1 VLDLATALQF
11 PIATSSFAAQRLLDI
26 LPFHDSEAMRSARLN
41 LYRAGDS
48 AARGFRDDTFLYG
61 AFQLADRAQ
70 AALAGLAVDASTFKA
85 FTPGYLRKAASD
97 LIAGSAAFFE
107 AFATPS
113 ARQVLQD
120 RIRNARQVL
129 SFANEVCA
137 PSKLS
142 SDGYYPLDEIVEN
155 CYARGDYPAPWLLE
169 QVGERYAE
177 AWLAEAS
184 INGRPLRGLQST
196 GQSLCLA
203 DKTMP
208 MLHAGM
214 GACFARNTIHRL
226 TPLSTAEEIDDAL
239 KSFLDLVDD
248 NSRAGYKGAALEAL
262 GYVVRSRYIQ
272 MVDAIYD
279 RLVLMDGPASEHFWH
294 GAGRAIFFSPM
305 YMAPGFSPFHAAA
318 REGPNDTARLNARAG
333 VAWAFTM
340 ANLKEPEIVADFLM
354 HHEDEIS
361 EDRAFENGVTS
372 ALISAGETVPGHRFV
387 TGFCRYE
394 PVSLPVADK
403 WNRYI
408 GSDCEPQVTFYREML
423 RSKGMP
429 GEVFRYHSLR
439 DLIASLEV

>member
-26 LPFHDSEAMRSARLN
+26 LPFHDSEAMRTARLN
-41 LYRAGDS
+41 LYKAGDS
-48 AARGFRDDTFLYG
+48 AAREFRDDTFLYG

-70 AALAGLAVDASTFKA
+70 AALTVLVVDASTLKA

-97 LIAGSAAFFE
+97 LITGSTAFFE
-107 AFATPS
+107 AFATAS

-120 RIRNARQVL
+120 RIRNTRQAL

-137 PSKLS
+137 PWELS
-142 SDGYYPLDEIVEN
+142 LDGHYPIDEFVEN

-184 INGRPLRGLQST
+184 INGRPLRGLLAT
-196 GQSLCLA
+196 GQSLCPA

-214 GACFARNTIHRL
+214 GTCFAKNTIHRL
-226 TPLSTAEEIDDAL
+226 TPLSTADEIDDAL

-248 NSRAGYKGAALEAL
+248 NARNGYKGAAIEAL
-262 GYVVRSRYIQ
+262 GYFVRSRYVQ

-279 RLVLMDGPASEHFWH
+279 RLVLMDGPASEYFWH

-305 YMAPGFSPFHAAA
+305 YMVPGLSPFHAAA
-318 REGPNDTARLNARAG
+318 SEAPNETARLNARAG

-340 ANLKEPEIVADFLM
+340 ANLKEPEIVAHFLM
-354 HHEDEIS
+354 HQEDEIS
-361 EDRAFENGVTS
+361 EDGAFANGVTS
-372 ALISAGETVPGHRFV
+372 ALIMAGETVPGHRFV

-394 PVSLPVADK
+394 PASLPVAEK
-403 WNRYI
+403 WNRYV
-408 GSDCEPQVTFYREML
+408 GTDCEPRVTFYRETL

-429 GEVFRYHSLR
+429 GEVFRYHALP
-439 DLIASLEV
+439 DLIASLE